1 MTSFS
6 NFFWRDHIFLLKF
19 RQWPEFHVNTITGSR
34 VMTIFIYK
42 EFDQK
47 SRNWKG
53 PHLHLNFV
61 QYGKGVSKEQFLNVT
76 KW

>member
-1 MTSFS
+1 M
-6 NFFWRDHIFLLKF
+6 K
-19 RQWPEFHVNTITGSR
+19 
-34 VMTIFIYK
+34 IFIYK

-61 QYGKGVSKEQFLNVT
+61 QYGKGVSKE
-76 KW
+76 